1 MNPAKLDSDPAFG
14 VQFTNPCLRS
24 FTYASPTLA
33 HQGPAPPAH
42 RKTKAAQGQSR
53 PRQFIQAA
61 IQLHGPTPPAAA
73 ARPFLKRKAP
83 RPPGHAPRCVPG
95 RATHAAR

>member
-1 MNPAKLDSDPAFG
+1 MRSSSG
-14 VQFTNPCLRS
+14 WRSRGERRVNPCLRS
-24 FTYASPTLA
+24 FTYASPSLS
-33 HQGPAPPAH
+33 HQGPAPLSH

-61 IQLHGPTPPAAA
+61 IRLHGPAPPAALP
-73 ARPFLKRKAP
+73 RPFLKRKTP

-95 RATHAAR
+95 RTTHAAR